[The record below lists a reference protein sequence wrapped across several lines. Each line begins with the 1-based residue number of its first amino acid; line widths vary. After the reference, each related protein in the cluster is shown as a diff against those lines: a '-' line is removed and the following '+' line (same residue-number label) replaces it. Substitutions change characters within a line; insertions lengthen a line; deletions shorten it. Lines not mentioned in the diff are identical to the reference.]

1 MIDVTNDKRRV
12 AIIGGGISGLTA
24 AYYLQEQIRSSQI
37 PIEIVLIEASHRF
50 GGKIQTVIE
59 DGYQIE
65 KGPDSFTDHKGTV
78 AAFATKLNIE
88 KQLVRSK
95 EERKFVAVNEELH
108 AVPKGVKFGIPTDM
122 TSFLT
127 SDLVSWSGK
136 VRATFDFLRPQG
148 KMTEDQSLGQWVR
161 QRLGGEVLENLTE
174 PLLSGIYNGDIDE
187 LSLQAVLPFLS
198 THSNP
203 SSGLIQSIKSY
214 TRSATYLTDE
224 EQSFSFEGGL
234 ETFVDALLQQL
245 TEVKLKKGV
254 RVTSIQKCDGQML
267 LSLNNQSSIK
277 ADAVIVA
284 TTHTIAQS
292 LFREE
297 QLLVELRDIPLNT
310 VATVSLAFDESQ
322 IATDFTGTDFVVSR
336 NNDVS
341 ITAAT
346 FMNRKWQNTVPKG
359 KVLIKAYIGRVGDEA
374 IVELSDKGIEKVVL
388 QDLHR
393 LIGITGAPEKV
404 MVTRYK
410 DAMPQYTIGH
420 LERVRKSK
428 EKLHEV
434 YPTIRLIGN
443 TYDGI
448 SIPKCIRQAIES
460 VEQIMQEL
468 KDKEDGS
475 IDCENR

>member
-24 AYYLQEQIRSSQI
+24 AYYLQEQAKSAQL

-50 GGKIQTVIE
+50 GGKIQTIVE

-78 AAFATKLNIE
+78 ATLAKKLKVE

-108 AVPKGVKFGIPTDM
+108 AVPKGVQFGIPTEM
-122 TSFLT
+122 TPFLT

-136 VRATFDFLRPQG
+136 ARATFDFLRPQG

-198 THSNP
+198 THSKT
-203 SSGLIQSIKSY
+203 SSGLIQSMKSY
-214 TRSATYLTDE
+214 TRSSDYLTDA
-224 EQSFSFEGGL
+224 EQSFSFVGGL
-234 ETFVDALLQQL
+234 ETFVDALIHEL
-245 TEVKLKKGV
+245 TEVKLKKSV
-254 RVTSIQKCDGQML
+254 RVTNIQKSNHQLL

-277 ADAVIVA
+277 ADAVIIA
-284 TTHTIAQS
+284 TSHTIAQS
-292 LFREE
+292 LFHEK
-297 QLLVELRDIPLNT
+297 QLLQELDGIPLNT
-310 VATVSLAFDESQ
+310 VATVSLAFDETQ
-322 IATDFTGTDFVVSR
+322 IAHHFTGTDFVVSR
-336 NNDVS
+336 NNDLS

-346 FMNRKWQNTVPKG
+346 FMNRKWQGTAPNG

-393 LIGITGAPEKV
+393 LVGITGAPEKV
-404 MVTRYK
+404 IVTRYK
-410 DAMPQYTIGH
+410 NAMPQYTIGH

-428 EKLHEV
+428 ESLYEA

-448 SIPKCIRQAIES
+448 SIPKCVRQAIES
-460 VEQIMQEL
+460 AEQIMQEL
-468 KDKEDGS
+468 KDLPSFVIE
-475 IDCENR
+475 